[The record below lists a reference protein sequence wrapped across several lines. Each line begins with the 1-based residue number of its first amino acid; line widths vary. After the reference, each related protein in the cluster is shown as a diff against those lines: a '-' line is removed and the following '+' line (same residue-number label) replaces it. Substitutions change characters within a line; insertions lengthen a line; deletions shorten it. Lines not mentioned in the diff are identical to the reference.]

1 MDVELEKD
9 MKDIEKINLIL
20 DKYDILYDEYM
31 RLIED
36 REEIKIKYVK
46 KNKKDIILNSF
57 ILFILTIMLFYF
69 VNLNMIEIFK
79 LFPNICKYGYIGL
92 FLLSVGGESYLLFN
106 KLLDCNIIY
115 DGIEEDESY
124 KLVLDKIK
132 EKEKQIKKVEE
143 EYIDFNNDLE
153 DDLKYSYNC
162 NEDSYE
168 NIDNLEIDNKCVLV
182 RKRVKD
188 NN

>member
-69 VNLNMIEIFK
+69 INLNMIE
-79 LFPNICKYGYIGL
+79 
-92 FLLSVGGESYLLFN
+92 
-106 KLLDCNIIY
+106 
-115 DGIEEDESY
+115 
-124 KLVLDKIK
+124 
-132 EKEKQIKKVEE
+132 
-143 EYIDFNNDLE
+143 
-153 DDLKYSYNC
+153 
-162 NEDSYE
+162 
-168 NIDNLEIDNKCVLV
+168 
-182 RKRVKD
+182 VKH
-188 NN
+188 